1 MSQGSTTSFLL
12 ACLQRLQQGDP
23 AARDELLT
31 LACDRLRHLAQRMLQ
46 RYPRL
51 RQWEQTDDVLQNS
64 LLRLRRSL
72 AEVVPGSPREFFGLA
87 AEQIRRELL
96 DLTRHYY
103 GRHRHTDERDAAAA
117 PRVPV
122 HFGLIAPQGDEP
134 QRHTPEAPDDTYDP
148 AALGMWTEFHRR
160 VDELPDAEREVVHL
174 LFYQELT
181 QVEAAEVLAVDPSTV
196 KRRWRSA
203 RLRLCDALEGLL
215 PEAE

>member
-1 MSQGSTTSFLL
+1 MSHGSTTSFLA
-12 ACLQRLQQGDP
+12 ACLQRMQQGDA
-23 AARDELLT
+23 AARDELLA
-31 LACDRLRHLAQRMLQ
+31 LACDRLRRLAQRMLQ
-46 RYPRL
+46 RYPRI
-51 RQWEQTDDVLQNS
+51 RQWEQTDDVLQNA

-72 AEVVPGSPREFFGLA
+72 GQVSPASPREFFGLA

-103 GRHRHTDERDAAAA
+103 GRHRSDDEGAAAA

-122 HFGLIAPQGDEP
+122 HFGMIAPQGE
-134 QRHTPEAPDDTYDP
+134 QEGRGAPEAPDDTYDP

-203 RLRLCDALEGLL
+203 RLKLCDALEGLL
-215 PEAE
+215 PEAD